1 MVCMDMY
8 FTPRSMWVKN
18 LYQNVWAYMGFFKYI
33 RFHNIQRISTSQ
45 SSKEMSKE
53 E

>member
-1 MVCMDMY
+1 MGMY

-18 LYQNVWAYMGFFKYI
+18 LYQNVGAYTGFFKYI
-33 RFHNIQRISTSQ
+33 RFHNILRISTAQ
-45 SSKEMSKE
+45 SSKEMLKE